1 VKKWHEWF
9 EKISGLYSYRITIE
23 GITENF
29 SVISPN
35 GILLAYLCRPKA
47 KQLVYIL
54 KISKINTIM
63 AKKLNVTP
71 LHDRVI
77 VKPAAAEEKTA
88 GGIIIPDTA
97 KEKPQRGTVI
107 AAGPG
112 KKDEPVTVKNGDTVL
127 YGKYAG
133 TEIQIEGD
141 DYLIMRESDILAI
154 V

>member
-1 VKKWHEWF
+1 
-9 EKISGLYSYRITIE
+9 
-23 GITENF
+23 
-29 SVISPN
+29 
-35 GILLAYLCRPKA
+35 
-47 KQLVYIL
+47 
-54 KISKINTIM
+54 M
-63 AKKLNVTP
+63 ANNVNITP

-112 KKDEPVTVKNGDTVL
+112 KKDEPVTVKTGDMVL
-127 YGKYAG
+127 YSKYAG
-133 TEIQIEGD
+133 TEVSLEGV